1 MTPTEIEAFANSGPV
16 SFRLTLP
23 VVGFQDSARPVLRV
37 FASENKIALFTG
49 DEDRDPAVSV
59 YSSAERIGDSVLLQT
74 VKPFPVYQ
82 LVLTK
87 LKPESPK
94 FKEYD
99 DSFEDLDDRIGG
111 NWESLR
117 EKATRRM
124 AETQVWEAPPRTVT
138 VHYMTWYEWSMTGRL
153 DGARGI
159 VAVPEGGRKIVGVTF
174 PGREADAAQ
183 WNHYVNTPE
192 NPRRALE
199 GLTGAVSQYVMF
211 SDPREMN
218 GHSWEDATQRAL
230 FDYAA
235 EIYAKTNRSP
245 F

>member
-1 MTPTEIEAFANSGPV
+1 MI
-16 SFRLTLP
+16 
-23 VVGFQDSARPVLRV
+23 
-37 FASENKIALFTG
+37 
-49 DEDRDPAVSV
+49 
-59 YSSAERIGDSVLLQT
+59 QT
-74 VKPFPVYQ
+74 VRPFPAPI
-82 LVLTK
+82 LLLSK
-87 LKPESPK
+87 LREGQPL
-94 FKEYD
+94 YD
-99 DSFEDLDDRIGG
+99 ECGNYYEDLDDTLGG
-111 NWESLR
+111 KWETLR
-117 EKATRRM
+117 ERAVERM
-124 AETQVWEAPPRTVT
+124 GQIQVWEEPPRNVT

-159 VAVPEGGRKIVGVTF
+159 VAVPEGGRKVVGVTF

-183 WNHYVNTPE
+183 WNHYVNIPE